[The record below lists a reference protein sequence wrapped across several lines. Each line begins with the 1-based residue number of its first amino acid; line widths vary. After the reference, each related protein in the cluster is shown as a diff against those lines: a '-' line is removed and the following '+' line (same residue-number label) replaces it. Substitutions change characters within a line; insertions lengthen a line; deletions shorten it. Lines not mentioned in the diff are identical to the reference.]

1 MVDFIV
7 DVHFQRVDRELGDEG
22 IAVKTAQH
30 IGAFQHREFGLLD
43 LIVFPACSRQFL
55 LRHLKGVA
63 EQGVILIQV
72 VRFQIARG
80 VMLCGVHG
88 MIASFRSFTFPYFT
102 QSVSYS
108 MESAGASPLPSAVAV
123 GCSGVAGT
131 FSTLGSAAIYTTMT
145 LPASTL
151 VPASALQETTHPD
164 A

>member
-1 MVDFIV
+1 
-7 DVHFQRVDRELGDEG
+7 
-22 IAVKTAQH
+22 
-30 IGAFQHREFGLLD
+30 
-43 LIVFPACSRQFL
+43 
-55 LRHLKGVA
+55 
-63 EQGVILIQV
+63 
-72 VRFQIARG
+72 
-80 VMLCGVHG
+80 

-123 GCSGVAGT
+123 LSEAAGCSGVAGT

-151 VPASALQETTHPD
+151 LPASALQETTHPD